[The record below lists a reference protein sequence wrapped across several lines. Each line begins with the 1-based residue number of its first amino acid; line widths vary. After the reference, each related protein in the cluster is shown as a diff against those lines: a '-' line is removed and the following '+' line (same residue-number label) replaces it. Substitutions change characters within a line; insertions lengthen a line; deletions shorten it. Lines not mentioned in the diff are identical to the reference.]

1 MNNIISENDNSTV
14 LAEYK
19 SLNSK
24 VTSYQSEAQLE
35 IEFIKTLQEE
45 SYEYLL
51 INNEKDLISNLRKEL
66 EKHLEIENLYET
78 TAGCVISSHCGEGT
92 IGILYITK

>member
-24 VTSYQSEAQLE
+24 ATSYQSEAQLE
-35 IEFIKTLQEE
+35 REFIKTLQEQ
-45 SYEYLL
+45 SYEYLT
-51 INNEKDLISNLRKEL
+51 IHSEDDLIWD
-66 EKHLEIENLYET
+66 
-78 TAGCVISSHCGEGT
+78 
-92 IGILYITK
+92 